1 MSTIKVIPSSARDHW
16 RDFALTSRQSF
27 PATGNFD
34 LEANAYGL
42 LMVHNDD
49 VVGPGEGFDMHQ
61 HDNVE
66 IITWVVDGRLRHR
79 DNGADQATELGA
91 GFAQHISAGSGV
103 RHSEV
108 NAAGYTSR
116 SSVRVV
122 QSWLPADNLNTV
134 PHHASYDFN
143 AALAHGAFIQIAGPQ
158 SPLPI
163 GTAGAQLWVARPKEG
178 AKLTLPHARYLHIY
192 LIHGVASIGDE
203 ELAEGDVARLTE
215 HPPAQIQITAD
226 SEILV
231 WAMERD
237 LAL

>member
-143 AALAHGAFIQIAGPQ
+143 AALAHGAFIQIAG
-158 SPLPI
+158 
-163 GTAGAQLWVARPKEG
+163 RN
-178 AKLTLPHARYLHIY
+178 HRYLLGLLGHNYGLLDLKKARSLLFPMLVTYIFTSSTGWPASVMKNLRKAMLPDSPSTHQRRSRSR
-192 LIHGVASIGDE
+192 LIV
-203 ELAEGDVARLTE
+203 RF
-215 HPPAQIQITAD
+215 
-226 SEILV
+226 
-231 WAMERD
+231 
-237 LAL
+237 